1 MYMRLIQVRTKPGE
15 LSNLQ
20 SHYNDRVVS
29 ALQKTPGCL
38 FVGLMQSSEH
48 HDEVVSMTLWS
59 SQSQAEDYEK
69 SGLFRKLFDEL
80 RPMLE
85 DSSEW
90 KVQLSKD
97 LTLEYAPVP
106 TEPSVQSFSVA
117 AEGAPVG
124 LSPDKS
130 DQLYLRIVSVVLKPG
145 NLDEYR
151 RLYADEVIPAL
162 KATKGCRHAFLMLPG
177 GTSNEAIS
185 VTMWDDKSAAEEY
198 ESSGRFG
205 YLVDKVKHTF
215 TDLYQWKMKLEHSHS
230 PGQAVTSD
238 DMKVEGFS
246 VLAGRNFKL

>member
-1 MYMRLIQVRTKPGE
+1 MFMRLIQIRTKPKE
-15 LSNLQ
+15 LENLQ
-20 SHYNDRVVS
+20 KHYNDRVVS

-38 FVGLMQSSEH
+38 FVGLMQSAEH
-48 HDEVVSMTLWS
+48 HDEVISMTLWA

-90 KVQLSKD
+90 RVQLSKD

-106 TEPSVQSFSVA
+106 VEPSVKSFSVA
-117 AEGAPVG
+117 AEGSPSSPVPSASG
-124 LSPDKS
+124 
-130 DQLYLRIVSVVLKPG
+130 QLYLRIVSVVLKPG

-151 RLYADEVIPAL
+151 KLYADEVIPAL
-162 KATKGCRHAFLMLPG
+162 KATAGCRHAFLMLPG

-185 VTMWDDKSAAEEY
+185 VTMWDDKRAADEY

-215 TDLYQWKMKLEHSHS
+215 TDLYQWKMKLEHSRSHEQS
-230 PGQAVTSD
+230 VTSD